1 MKITSPAA
9 TAAGSALLTILV
21 VMFASCSTTPTTFQL
36 QVNYAPVGKII
47 KYTQESHRV
56 GVIYKNEQK
65 VKEVDL
71 KIQGEITYTTQE
83 ILPGGDAVITEKNRW
98 NWDEPAGDSGQVKR
112 ITKDYTYQVR
122 ISPSGKV
129 ADLKMVDA
137 SSPAW
142 EDYIRLYCEQGMPVF
157 PDQKISPG
165 YSWTQSM
172 SVTLVDSSSANA
184 ATTYRV
190 KGVARKMGY
199 DCAIIEY
206 TGNLALP
213 IFLDPADTLKL
224 TGIDRIE
231 MSGIMYF
238 AIETGIAINSEE
250 KRRVI
255 SERTYTKEG
264 QVNRQRGESEEVI
277 SYSLVSIEGT

>member
-1 MKITSPAA
+1 MKTTSPAI
-9 TAAGSALLTILV
+9 TAVVFALLTLLV
-21 VMFASCSTTPTTFQL
+21 VIFVSCSTAPTTFQL

-56 GVIYKNEQK
+56 GVVYKNEQK
-65 VKEVDL
+65 TRDIDL
-71 KIQGEITYTTQE
+71 KVQGEITYTTQE
-83 ILPGGDAVITEKNRW
+83 MLPGGDAAILEENRW

-112 ITKDYTYQVR
+112 ITKDYAYRMQ

-129 ADLKMVDA
+129 TNLKMVDA
-137 SSPAW
+137 PSSAW
-142 EDYIRLYCEQGMPVF
+142 EEYIRLYCEQGMPVF

-165 YSWTQSM
+165 YSWTQSV

-206 TGNLALP
+206 TGNLVLP
-213 IFLDPADTLKL
+213 IFLDPGDTLKV
-224 TGIDRIE
+224 TGVDRIE

-238 AIETGIAINSEE
+238 AIETGIAVNSEE

-255 SERTYTKEG
+255 SERSYTKEG
-264 QVNRQRGESEEVI
+264 QVNKQRGESEEVI